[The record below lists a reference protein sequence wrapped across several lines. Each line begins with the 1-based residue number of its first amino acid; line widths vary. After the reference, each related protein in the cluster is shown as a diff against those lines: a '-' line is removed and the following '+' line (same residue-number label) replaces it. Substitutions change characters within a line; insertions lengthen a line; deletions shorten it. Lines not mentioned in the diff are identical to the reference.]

1 MIACAQ
7 IEAIARRRANALTD
21 SRRTTMLQFL
31 YPIWR
36 ELLAALD
43 RWGEA
48 PIMKRRINTGSDE
61 YFAWQEEHAGE
72 SELDELIFLGG
83 RKEDE
88 DG

>member
-36 ELLAALD
+36 ELLAAVD

-48 PIMKRRINTGSDE
+48 PIMRQRINTGSDE

-72 SELDELIFLGG
+72 SELDEVFGVG
-83 RKEDE
+83 ARNED
-88 DG
+88 DDD